1 MHGLLRRSGALEHEV
16 HQKAQIGLYLFH
28 LGIEAPFF
36 AYPLPPGVRPD
47 KRPPQPPQECK

>member
-16 HQKAQIGLYLFH
+16 HHKAQIGLYLFH